1 MNTGTLNT
9 GDLGGKPKVNKLL
22 LGFYFL
28 AWYVLNVGYNI
39 YVKRTLN
46 VLPLPFTFAVIQ
58 LGAGAVWLL
67 PQFLIGI
74 RKVPKPSPSN
84 VKALTQVAAFHGA
97 GQLATVV
104 AMGLGCA
111 PARPRATLA
120 IPTPRTERIGFESA
134 RSRQSPDAN
143 LTGTSGST
151 RSLRAPSP
159 PARPS

>member
-1 MNTGTLNT
+1 MKTGTLVT
-9 GDLGGKPKVNKLL
+9 GDPGGKPKVNKLL
-22 LGFYFL
+22 LAFYFL

-67 PQFLIGI
+67 PQFLSGI

-104 AMGLGCA
+104 AMGLGCV
-111 PARPRATLA
+111 PGRPTAA
-120 IPTPRTERIGFESA
+120 
-134 RSRQSPDAN
+134 
-143 LTGTSGST
+143 
-151 RSLRAPSP
+151 
-159 PARPS
+159 